1 MGILAAVGDDAN
13 FEAVLDV
20 AERLATGLDQE
31 LYVTHVTE
39 ERDASGSEREFRDEV
54 REFLSNA
61 DTRVEVDLQYVDRGG
76 IRSGTAVGRQ
86 LLELTEDVEI
96 DHVVIG
102 HNSKDRLTAVREGHT
117 DVTVTEE
124 ATVPVTVVPEGVGS

>member
-13 FEAVLDV
+13 FETVLTV
-20 AERLATGLDQE
+20 AERLAAGLDQD

-39 ERDASGSEREFRDEV
+39 ERNASGSEREFRDQIQA
-54 REFLSNA
+54 FLSDA
-61 DTRVEVDLQYVDRGG
+61 DPRVEVDLQYVDRGG

-86 LLELTEDVEI
+86 LLELTEDVDV

-124 ATVPVTVVPEGVGS
+124 ATVPVTVVPENAGS